1 MSKNYRAIQCHCADE
16 NYSESAGSD
25 SDDAS
30 DTHES
35 TAEMQKVDAQESLI
49 DSIKSTSSLRYTT
62 FRDPSE
68 KSSAVEVLK
77 KIDADRKSRISVQN
91 LKLSLIFPK
100 MFWKNTFE
108 SFELLPTG
116 SSFEIKF
123 DTIEEEFAR
132 SLRFRQLKQKVARDS
147 LFLFIIY

>member
-1 MSKNYRAIQCHCADE
+1 MSVFIEIRLKFRLIDVKIILIAGEFVWWRKMSKNYRAIQCHCADE

-25 SDDAS
+25 SDDAL

-35 TAEMQKVDAQESLI
+35 TAEMQKVDVQESLI

-62 FRDPSE
+62 SRDPSE

-77 KIDADRKSRISVQN
+77 KVDADRKSRISVQN

-100 MFWKNTFE
+100 A
-108 SFELLPTG
+108 SLCLLM
-116 SSFEIKF
+116 
-123 DTIEEEFAR
+123 
-132 SLRFRQLKQKVARDS
+132 
-147 LFLFIIY
+147 